1 MFLVLSDGGILFVF
15 KLIFQGLDQRGA
27 SWYVLINRMI
37 TVGKTS
43 LTCNNST
50 DSLVGVAVVL
60 WEGVNRMKT
69 PSRLHVVSFTPFC
82 LFLIYRNT
90 SDMVLKNCFNSAR

>member
-1 MFLVLSDGGILFVF
+1 MFLVLSDGGILFIF
-15 KLIFQGLDQRGA
+15 ELIFQGLDQRGA

-82 LFLIYRNT
+82 LFLFDRNT